1 MPPEDQMQA
10 TKYSVNDSFLVS
22 LTTITEHNHLYA
34 DSGKYRALTHELS
47 ISISADYKSQK
58 LIEPRLIQLPPKW
71 ETMRLFQVYF
81 KYLGHVQNIIY
92 RPHADTL
99 INNAYDQVVNISAT
113 TAPRG
118 LALILSVIA
127 MAAILEPIDGILT
140 TAIPILKERLGLFAA
155 YIRMAMDCLEQHR
168 RRADHTLENVQAL
181 ILLSFGIHHTE
192 TFSPRYRVMLTEAI
206 AVSHSLGLHVV
217 DRVSV
222 RGGHSKVDTD
232 PITQE
237 IKRRVWWYLVATD
250 WASSKAE
257 GEYLLL
263 KTMLTC

>member
-1 MPPEDQMQA
+1 MTLEDQMQA

-22 LTTITEHNHLYA
+22 FMMIILHIAHCFNSYQ
-34 DSGKYRALTHELS
+34 YRALTHELS

-58 LIEPRLIQLPPKW
+58 TIEPRHIQLPPKW
-71 ETMRLFQVYF
+71 DTMRLFQVYF
-81 KYLGHVQNIIY
+81 QYLGHVQNIIY
-92 RPHADTL
+92 EPHARILVDE
-99 INNAYDQVVNISAT
+99 AYDQIVNISAT

-118 LALILSVIA
+118 LALMLSVLA
-127 MAAILEPIDGILT
+127 LATILEPVDGNLAS
-140 TAIPILKERLGLFAA
+140 AIAILKERLVLFAA

-192 TFSPRYRVMLTEAI
+192 TFSPRYRVLLAEAI

-217 DRVSV
+217 DRVPV
-222 RGGHSKVDTD
+222 RRGYSKVDGD
-232 PITQE
+232 PVTQE
-237 IKRRVWWYLVATD
+237 IKRRVWWYLAATD

-257 GEYLLL
+257 GE
-263 KTMLTC
+263 CS